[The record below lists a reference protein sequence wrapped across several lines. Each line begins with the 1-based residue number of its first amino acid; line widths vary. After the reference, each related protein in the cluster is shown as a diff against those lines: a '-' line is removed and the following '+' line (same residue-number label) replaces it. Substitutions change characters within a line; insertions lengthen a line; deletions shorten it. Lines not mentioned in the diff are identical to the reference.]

1 MSKNFLSI
9 GMTAILVT
17 FLSSGLAL
25 AKEEHASAALEHAT
39 AAASATEAEDISAH
53 ATEALKHTRP
63 AKIANAS
70 LTDAVQHITES
81 EPHLSAAVGSALAGD
96 AAGAAQHAKIAKIH
110 LEAANK

>member
-25 AKEEHASAALEHAT
+25 AEEHASAALEHAT

-63 AKIANAS
+63 AKTANAS
-70 LTDAVQHITES
+70 HTDVVQHITES